1 MPIIP
6 SLLWTTENKESGRRD
21 RLGDKDETETREEG
35 EIRDEKR
42 ARGRG
47 MGAQKRGG
55 EGDKDE
61 IETLRD
67 EHSQARTQKAAVEVC
82 RTSGIYSY

>member
-1 MPIIP
+1 MTKTR
-6 SLLWTTENKESGRRD
+6 LRLERRGKYEMKKERAG
-21 RLGDKDETETREEG
+21 EG
-35 EIRDEKR
+35 WEHRKE
-42 ARGRG
+42 G
-47 MGAQKRGG
+47 
-55 EGDKDE
+55 GDKDE